1 MSSCQVRAAGPDA
14 VEESPPWRGSRRLCV
29 RRALARGVWQAGPML
44 EGLLAEGVA
53 TGAALILLLVG
64 MAGVVLPVLPGSL
77 LIILTLL
84 TWAVL
89 LGGTAAWTAAVVGM
103 MLATSGWVA
112 STVLTGRVLHRE
124 EIPRGPVL
132 VAILA
137 ALVGMVLLPP
147 LGLFIGFGAGLF
159 GAEFVRRERDWQ
171 AAGQASLKAL
181 RAMGLGILLEFGL
194 AGLAV
199 SSFLIGTLVHL
210 LA

>member
-1 MSSCQVRAAGPDA
+1 
-14 VEESPPWRGSRRLCV
+14 
-29 RRALARGVWQAGPML
+29 ML